1 MRRLIINADDL
12 GMSCEVNKQIE
23 DCIRLGCITSSTL
36 MANAP
41 AFDGGV
47 RIAKQYPQISVG
59 VHLNIIE
66 FAPLTNQSIFKKHGL
81 LNSEGNFIEGAISVV
96 PIADELKQAVF
107 EEWDAQI
114 CKVKYAGINPS
125 HCDSHEHTHTIRQ
138 LNDVLCRVLD
148 KHNIHRVR
156 RIIVPSIRLLLR
168 ERKNSVVQYDKSS
181 AMQPPRQ
188 NVVLRRLN
196 FFRLKYLCWQWNK
209 SMMSKYLMA
218 DAFYSFRD
226 FYNNIDVLNL
236 GDRSSVIELMCH
248 PGSPIFQKETEYL
261 MQCDR
266 WNKDNYSLISYLNL

>member
-1 MRRLIINADDL
+1 
-12 GMSCEVNKQIE
+12 MSCEVNKQIE

-114 CKVKYAGINPS
+114 CKVKDAGINPS